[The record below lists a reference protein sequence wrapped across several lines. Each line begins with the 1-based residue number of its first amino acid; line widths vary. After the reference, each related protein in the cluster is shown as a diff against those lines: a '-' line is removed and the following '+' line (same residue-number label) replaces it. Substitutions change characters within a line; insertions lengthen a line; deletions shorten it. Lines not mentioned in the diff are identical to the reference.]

1 MKNIRILVNGAKG
14 RMGQEVV
21 KAVTVASDLE
31 LVDQTDLG
39 DDLIARIKASQAQA
53 VVDFTT
59 AAVAFENTRKILE
72 AGVHPV
78 VGTSG
83 LLAEQ
88 VVKLQQLAQDK
99 GIGGLIAPNFAIGAV
114 LLMKYAQDAAKYL
127 PDVEVIELHHNRK
140 ADAPS
145 GTAVKTAQLIAEA
158 RQEIPKALVEEKEL
172 FEGAR
177 GSEVHGVRVHSLRLP
192 GLVAH
197 QEVIF
202 GGTGETLTIRHD
214 SIHRESFMP
223 GVCLACRKVIGTQQ
237 LFYGL
242 EHLLLLNADSK

>member
-1 MKNIRILVNGAKG
+1 MKKIRVLVNGAKG

-158 RQEIPKALVEEKEL
+158 RKEIPKALVEEKEL

-202 GGTGETLTIRHD
+202 GGIGETLTIRHD
-214 SIHRESFMP
+214 SINRESFMP

-242 EHLLLLNADSK
+242 EHLL

>member
-1 MKNIRILVNGAKG
+1 MKNIRVLVNGAKG

-21 KAVTVASDLE
+21 KAVTAAADLE

-88 VVKLQQLAQDK
+88 VAELQQLAKDK
-99 GIGGLIAPNFAIGAV
+99 DIGGLIAPNFAI
-114 LLMKYAQDAAKYL
+114 
-127 PDVEVIELHHNRK
+127 
-140 ADAPS
+140 
-145 GTAVKTAQLIAEA
+145 
-158 RQEIPKALVEEKEL
+158 
-172 FEGAR
+172 
-177 GSEVHGVRVHSLRLP
+177 
-192 GLVAH
+192 
-197 QEVIF
+197 
-202 GGTGETLTIRHD
+202 
-214 SIHRESFMP
+214 
-223 GVCLACRKVIGTQQ
+223 
-237 LFYGL
+237 
-242 EHLLLLNADSK
+242 

>member
-1 MKNIRILVNGAKG
+1 MRVLVNGAKG

-21 KAVTVASDLE
+21 KAVTAAADLE

-88 VVKLQQLAQDK
+88 VAELQQLAKDK
-99 GIGGLIAPNFAIGAV
+99 DIGGLIAPNFAIGAV

-158 RQEIPKALVEEKEL
+158 RQEIPKALVEETEL

-242 EHLLLLNADSK
+242 EHLL

>member
-1 MKNIRILVNGAKG
+1 MKNIRVLVNGAKG

-21 KAVTVASDLE
+21 KAVTAAADLE

-88 VVKLQQLAQDK
+88 VAELQQLAKDK
-99 GIGGLIAPNFAIGAV
+99 DIGGLIAPNFAIGAV

-127 PDVEVIELHHNRK
+127 LDVEVIELHHNRK

-242 EHLLLLNADSK
+242 EHLL

>member
-1 MKNIRILVNGAKG
+1 MKNIRVLVNGAKG

-21 KAVTVASDLE
+21 KAVTAAADLE
-31 LVDQTDLG
+31 IVDQTDLG

-88 VVKLQQLAQDK
+88 VAELQQMAKDK
-99 GIGGLIAPNFAIGAV
+99 DIGGLIAPNFAIGAV
-114 LLMKYAQDAAKYL
+114 LLMKYAQDAVKYL

-145 GTAVKTAQLIAEA
+145 GTAVKTAQLIAES

-177 GSEVHGVRVHSLRLP
+177 GSDVHGVRVHSLRLP

-242 EHLLLLNADSK
+242 EHLL

>member
-1 MKNIRILVNGAKG
+1 MKNIRVLVNGAKG

-21 KAVTVASDLE
+21 KAVTAAADLE

-88 VVKLQQLAQDK
+88 VAELQQLAEDK

-242 EHLLLLNADSK
+242 EHLL

>member
-1 MKNIRILVNGAKG
+1 MKNIRVLVNGAKG

-21 KAVTVASDLE
+21 KAVTAAADLE
-31 LVDQTDLG
+31 LVDQTDLE

-59 AAVAFENTRKILE
+59 AAVAFENTLKILE

-88 VVKLQQLAQDK
+88 VAKLQQLAQDK

-242 EHLLLLNADSK
+242 EHLL

>member
-1 MKNIRILVNGAKG
+1 MKNIRVLVNGAKG

-21 KAVTVASDLE
+21 KAVTAAADLE

-88 VVKLQQLAQDK
+88 VAELQQLAEDK
-99 GIGGLIAPNFAIGAV
+99 GIGGLISPNFAIGAV

-158 RQEIPKALVEEKEL
+158 RKEIPKALVEEKEL

-242 EHLLLLNADSK
+242 EHLL

>member
-1 MKNIRILVNGAKG
+1 MKNIRVLVNGAKG

-88 VVKLQQLAQDK
+88 VAELQQLAEDK

-145 GTAVKTAQLIAEA
+145 GTAVKTAQLIAES

-177 GSEVHGVRVHSLRLP
+177 GSDVHGVRVHSLRLP

-242 EHLLLLNADSK
+242 EHLL

>member
-1 MKNIRILVNGAKG
+1 MKNIRVLVNGAKG

-21 KAVTVASDLE
+21 KAVTAAPDLE

-88 VVKLQQLAQDK
+88 VAKLQQLAQDK

-158 RQEIPKALVEEKEL
+158 RKEIPKALVEEKEL

-242 EHLLLLNADSK
+242 ENLL

>member
-1 MKNIRILVNGAKG
+1 MKNIRVLVNGAKG

-21 KAVTVASDLE
+21 KAVKAAADLE

-59 AAVAFENTRKILE
+59 AAVAFKNTCKILE

-88 VVKLQQLAQDK
+88 VAELQQLAKDK
-99 GIGGLIAPNFAIGAV
+99 DIGGLIAPNFAIGAV

-197 QEVIF
+197 QEIIF

-242 EHLLLLNADSK
+242 EHLL

>member
-1 MKNIRILVNGAKG
+1 MKNIRVLVNGAKG

-21 KAVTVASDLE
+21 KAVTAASDLE

-72 AGVHPV
+72 AEVHPV

-88 VVKLQQLAQDK
+88 VAELQQLAEDK

-242 EHLLLLNADSK
+242 EHLL

>member
-1 MKNIRILVNGAKG
+1 MKNIRVLVNGAKG

-21 KAVTVASDLE
+21 KAVTATADLE

-88 VVKLQQLAQDK
+88 VAKLQQLAQDK

-158 RQEIPKALVEEKEL
+158 RKEIPKALVEEKEL

-242 EHLLLLNADSK
+242 EHLL

>member
-1 MKNIRILVNGAKG
+1 MKNIRVLVNGAKG

-21 KAVTVASDLE
+21 KAVTPASDLE

-78 VGTSG
+78 IGTSG

-88 VVKLQQLAQDK
+88 VAELQQLAEDK
-99 GIGGLIAPNFAIGAV
+99 DIGGLIAPNFAIGAV

-158 RQEIPKALVEEKEL
+158 RQEIPKALVEEQEL
-172 FEGAR
+172 FKGAR
-177 GSEVHGVRVHSLRLP
+177 GSKVHGVRVHSLRLP

-242 EHLLLLNADSK
+242 EHLL

>member
-1 MKNIRILVNGAKG
+1 MKNIRVLVNGAKG

-88 VVKLQQLAQDK
+88 VAELQQLAEGK

-114 LLMKYAQDAAKYL
+114 LLMKYVQDAAKYL

-242 EHLLLLNADSK
+242 EHLL

>member
-1 MKNIRILVNGAKG
+1 MEKIRVLVNGAEG

-21 KAVTVASDLE
+21 KSVTAAADLE

-39 DDLIARIKASQAQA
+39 DDLIARINASQAQA

-59 AAVAFENTRKILE
+59 AAAAFENTRKILE
-72 AGVHPV
+72 AGVHPI

-114 LLMKYAQDAAKYL
+114 LLMKYAQEAARYL

-158 RQEIPKALVEEKEL
+158 RKEIPKALVEEKEL

-242 EHLLLLNADSK
+242 EHLL

>member
-1 MKNIRILVNGAKG
+1 MKNIRVLVNGAKG

-21 KAVTVASDLE
+21 KAVTAAADLE

-39 DDLIARIKASQAQA
+39 DDLTARIKASQAQA

-88 VVKLQQLAQDK
+88 VAKLQQLAQDK

-242 EHLLLLNADSK
+242 EHLL

>member
-1 MKNIRILVNGAKG
+1 MKKIRVLVNGAKG

-21 KAVTVASDLE
+21 KAVTAAADLE

-88 VVKLQQLAQDK
+88 VAELQQLAEDK

-158 RQEIPKALVEEKEL
+158 RKEIPKALVDEKEL

-242 EHLLLLNADSK
+242 EHLL

>member
-1 MKNIRILVNGAKG
+1 MKNIRVLVNGAKG

-21 KAVTVASDLE
+21 KAVKAAADLE

-59 AAVAFENTRKILE
+59 AAVAFKNTCKILE

-88 VVKLQQLAQDK
+88 VAELQQLAKDK
-99 GIGGLIAPNFAIGAV
+99 DIGGLIAPNFAIGAV

-158 RQEIPKALVEEKEL
+158 RQEIPKALLEETEL

-242 EHLLLLNADSK
+242 EHLL

>member
-1 MKNIRILVNGAKG
+1 MKNIRVLVNGAKG

-21 KAVTVASDLE
+21 KAVTAAADLE

-39 DDLIARIKASQAQA
+39 DDLIARIKASQAQS

-88 VVKLQQLAQDK
+88 VAELQQLAKDK
-99 GIGGLIAPNFAIGAV
+99 DIGGLIAPNFAIGAV

-242 EHLLLLNADSK
+242 EHLL

>member
-1 MKNIRILVNGAKG
+1 MKNIRVLVNGAKG

-21 KAVTVASDLE
+21 KAVTAAADLE

-88 VVKLQQLAQDK
+88 VAELQQMAKDK
-99 GIGGLIAPNFAIGAV
+99 DIGGLIAPNFAIGAV

-242 EHLLLLNADSK
+242 EHLL

>member
-1 MKNIRILVNGAKG
+1 MKKIRVLVNGAKG

-21 KAVTVASDLE
+21 KAVTTAADLE

-39 DDLIARIKASQAQA
+39 DDLIARIKASQSQA

-72 AGVHPV
+72 AGVHPI

-83 LLAEQ
+83 LLAGQ
-88 VVKLQQLAQDK
+88 VAELQQLAKDK
-99 GIGGLIAPNFAIGAV
+99 DIGGLIAPNFAIGAV

-145 GTAVKTAQLIAEA
+145 GTAVKTAQLIADA

-214 SIHRESFMP
+214 SIHRESFVP
-223 GVCLACRKVIGTQQ
+223 GVCLACRKVIGTRQ

-242 EHLLLLNADSK
+242 EHLL

>member
-1 MKNIRILVNGAKG
+1 MKNIRVLVNGAKG

-21 KAVTVASDLE
+21 KAVTAASDLE

-59 AAVAFENTRKILE
+59 ASVAFENTRKILE

-78 VGTSG
+78 IGTSG

-88 VVKLQQLAQDK
+88 VAELQQLAEDK

-242 EHLLLLNADSK
+242 EHLL

>member
-1 MKNIRILVNGAKG
+1 MKKIRVLVNGAKG

-21 KAVTVASDLE
+21 KAVTTAADLE
-31 LVDQTDLG
+31 LVDHTDLG
-39 DDLIARIKASQAQA
+39 DDLIVRIKASQAQA

-88 VVKLQQLAQDK
+88 VAKLQQLAQEK

-242 EHLLLLNADSK
+242 EHLL

>member
-1 MKNIRILVNGAKG
+1 MKNIRVLVNGAKG

-21 KAVTVASDLE
+21 KAVTAAADLE

-59 AAVAFENTRKILE
+59 AAVAFENTLKILE

-88 VVKLQQLAQDK
+88 VAELQQLAEDK

-127 PDVEVIELHHNRK
+127 PNVEVIELHHNRK

-177 GSEVHGVRVHSLRLP
+177 GSEVHGLRVHSLRLP

-242 EHLLLLNADSK
+242 EHLL

>member
-1 MKNIRILVNGAKG
+1 MKKIRVLVNGAKG
-14 RMGQEVV
+14 LMGQEVV
-21 KAVTVASDLE
+21 KAVTAAADLE

-39 DDLIARIKASQAQA
+39 DDLTARIKASQAQA

-88 VVKLQQLAQDK
+88 VAELQQLAEDK

-158 RQEIPKALVEEKEL
+158 VKKSQ
-172 FEGAR
+172 
-177 GSEVHGVRVHSLRLP
+177 RLW
-192 GLVAH
+192 
-197 QEVIF
+197 
-202 GGTGETLTIRHD
+202 
-214 SIHRESFMP
+214 
-223 GVCLACRKVIGTQQ
+223 
-237 LFYGL
+237 
-242 EHLLLLNADSK
+242 

>member
-1 MKNIRILVNGAKG
+1 MKNIRVLVNGAKG

-21 KAVTVASDLE
+21 KAVTAAADLE

-88 VVKLQQLAQDK
+88 VAELQQLAEDK

-177 GSEVHGVRVHSLRLP
+177 GSEVHGVRVHSVRLP

-242 EHLLLLNADSK
+242 EHLL

>member
-1 MKNIRILVNGAKG
+1 MKKILILVNGAKG

-21 KAVTVASDLE
+21 KAVTAAPDLE

-83 LLAEQ
+83 LLTEQ
-88 VVKLQQLAQDK
+88 VVELQQLVQDK

-242 EHLLLLNADSK
+242 EHLL

>member
-1 MKNIRILVNGAKG
+1 MKNIRVLVNGAKG

-21 KAVTVASDLE
+21 KAVTAAADLE

-59 AAVAFENTRKILE
+59 AAVAFENTLEILE

-88 VVKLQQLAQDK
+88 VAKLQQLAQDK

-158 RQEIPKALVEEKEL
+158 RQEIPKALVQEKEL

-223 GVCLACRKVIGTQQ
+223 GVCLACRNVIGTQQ

-242 EHLLLLNADSK
+242 EHLL

>member
-1 MKNIRILVNGAKG
+1 MKNIRVLVNGAKG

-21 KAVTVASDLE
+21 KAVTAAADLE
-31 LVDQTDLG
+31 IVDQTDLG

-88 VVKLQQLAQDK
+88 VAELQQMAKDK
-99 GIGGLIAPNFAIGAV
+99 DIGGLIAPNFAIGAV
-114 LLMKYAQDAAKYL
+114 LLMKYAQDAVKYL

-158 RQEIPKALVEEKEL
+158 RQEIPKALVQEKEL

-177 GSEVHGVRVHSLRLP
+177 GSDVHGVRVHSLRLP

-242 EHLLLLNADSK
+242 EHLL

>member
-1 MKNIRILVNGAKG
+1 MKNIRVLVNGAKG

-21 KAVTVASDLE
+21 KAVTAAADLE

-88 VVKLQQLAQDK
+88 VAELQQLAKDK

-242 EHLLLLNADSK
+242 EHLL

>member
-1 MKNIRILVNGAKG
+1 MKNIRVLVNGAKG

-39 DDLIARIKASQAQA
+39 DDLTARIKASKAQA

-88 VVKLQQLAQDK
+88 VAELQQLAEDK

-127 PDVEVIELHHNRK
+127 TDVEVIELHHNRK

-242 EHLLLLNADSK
+242 EHLL

>member
-1 MKNIRILVNGAKG
+1 MKKIRVLVNGAKG

-21 KAVTVASDLE
+21 KAVTTAADLE

-39 DDLIARIKASQAQA
+39 DDLIARIKASQSQA

-72 AGVHPV
+72 AGVHPI

-83 LLAEQ
+83 LLAGQ
-88 VVKLQQLAQDK
+88 VAELQQLAKDK
-99 GIGGLIAPNFAIGAV
+99 AIGGLIAPNFAIGAV
-114 LLMKYAQDAAKYL
+114 LLMKYVQDAAKYL

-145 GTAVKTAQLIAEA
+145 GTAVKTAQLIADA

-242 EHLLLLNADSK
+242 EHLL